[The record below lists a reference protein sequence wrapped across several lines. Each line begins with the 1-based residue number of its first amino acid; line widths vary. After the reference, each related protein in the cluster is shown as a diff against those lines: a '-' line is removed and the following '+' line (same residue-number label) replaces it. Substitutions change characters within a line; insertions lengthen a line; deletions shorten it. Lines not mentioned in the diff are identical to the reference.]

1 MKQID
6 DNLLA
11 IFNCMVKNKNDWEY
25 VTDDQKEK
33 FFFIINRQLSKK
45 YPEKSKLLNDKLI
58 NKVSAMDTWY
68 FFMLDKPYQK
78 WFWSKS
84 GVDKQKSE
92 WNESDLK
99 SLLVESDISK
109 EDLQILINYYPDIV
123 NEEIKYLK
131 DAQKPTK

>member
-25 VTDDQKEK
+25 VTDEQKEK

-68 FFMLDKPYQK
+68 FFMLDKPYPK

-84 GVDKQKSE
+84 AVDKQKSE

-99 SLLVESDISK
+99 SLMFESDISR

-123 NEEIKYLK
+123 KEEIKYLK
-131 DAQKPTK
+131 DAQKPIK

>member
-25 VTDDQKEK
+25 VTDEQKEK

-68 FFMLDKPYQK
+68 FFMLDKPYPK

-84 GVDKQKSE
+84 SVDKQKSE

-99 SLLVESDISK
+99 SLIFESDISK

-123 NEEIKYLK
+123 KEEIKYLK